1 MEDYQSNLRELALTT
16 HHNAFRSQL
25 NTFLESKN
33 IGTHQTAYE
42 RIDNHIAKYYE
53 DGYAY
58 VDIELTIDLTKN
70 TADIIQSYIDI
81 DQMGE
86 YFNQIINRLDSLI
99 SNFTVDNITYHIG
112 EYVKPYNVYYLEATL
127 RIKF

>member
-1 MEDYQSNLRELALTT
+1 MEYQTNLRTLVLNT
-16 HHNAFRSQL
+16 HINAFRSQL

-33 IGTHQTAYE
+33 ADTRESAYE
-42 RIDNHIAKYYE
+42 HIRNQIEKYYE

-58 VDIELTIDLTKN
+58 ADIEITVDLTKN
-70 TADIIQSYIDI
+70 TAAIIQSYIDI
-81 DQMGE
+81 DQMDE
-86 YFNQIINRLDSLI
+86 YSNQITNRLEPLI
-99 SNFTVDNITYHIG
+99 SQFTVDNITYHIG

>member
-1 MEDYQSNLRELALTT
+1 MEYQTNLRTLALNT
-16 HHNAFRSQL
+16 HINAFRSQL

-33 IGTHQTAYE
+33 ADTRESAYE
-42 RIDNHIAKYYE
+42 HIRNQIEKYYE

-58 VDIELTIDLTKN
+58 ADIEITVDLTKN
-70 TADIIQSYIDI
+70 TAAIIQSYIDI
-81 DQMGE
+81 DQMDE
-86 YFNQIINRLDSLI
+86 YSNQITNRLEPLI
-99 SNFTVDNITYHIG
+99 SQFTVDITYHIG